1 MNCYADNFQ
10 ACRRIGAGKDFRFHC
25 NCWLL
30 SRIRRYAEMDTRM
43 KMIMLAL
50 LPLLTML
57 GGCMSAL
64 QAAADRRDERI
75 HALANGG
82 NAEAQYHVGMFFN
95 NGMGG
100 MTRDPRV
107 AFEWF
112 GKAAAGGD
120 ALGAYKVGCYYAGQF
135 PGTVEVDQEKALTHK
150 LVAANAGYAL
160 AQHDVGII
168 YFNRKDY
175 SQSERWWKL
184 AGAQGFSPSNNAL
197 STLYT
202 KDEPGMK
209 NLQLAYARFKLA
221 SRNARNEVSPS
232 AVDSL
237 TRLAEKLPAADLE
250 AAEKFVDGFV
260 PAPSQL
266 TLDAFN
272 MRKRINTLLIA
283 AQEAKVAAREAKLS
297 AAVVK

>member
-1 MNCYADNFQ
+1 
-10 ACRRIGAGKDFRFHC
+10 
-25 NCWLL
+25 
-30 SRIRRYAEMDTRM
+30 
-43 KMIMLAL
+43 
-50 LPLLTML
+50 
-57 GGCMSAL
+57 
-64 QAAADRRDERI
+64 
-75 HALANGG
+75 
-82 NAEAQYHVGMFFN
+82 
-95 NGMGG
+95 
-100 MTRDPRV
+100 
-107 AFEWF
+107 
-112 GKAAAGGD
+112 
-120 ALGAYKVGCYYAGQF
+120 
-135 PGTVEVDQEKALTHK
+135 
-150 LVAANAGYAL
+150 
-160 AQHDVGII
+160 
-168 YFNRKDY
+168 
-175 SQSERWWKL
+175 
-184 AGAQGFSPSNNAL
+184 
-197 STLYT
+197 
-202 KDEPGMK
+202 MK